1 MPNETNEN
9 ILVDIDTEQ
18 MQGSQKLLGMKIDSK
33 LDFEDH
39 IGRICTKKQCEIK
52 WID

>member
-18 MQGSQKLLGMKIDSK
+18 MQCSQKLLGIKIDSK
-33 LDFEDH
+33 LSFEDH
-39 IGRICTKKQCEIK
+39 IGRICTKKTVPN
-52 WID
+52 